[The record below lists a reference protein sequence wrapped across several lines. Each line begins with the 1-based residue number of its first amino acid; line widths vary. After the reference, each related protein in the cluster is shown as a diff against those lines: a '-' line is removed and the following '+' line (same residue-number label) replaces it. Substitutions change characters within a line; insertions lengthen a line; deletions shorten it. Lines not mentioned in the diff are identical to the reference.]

1 MSKTT
6 IPTGGI
12 TDGTIATG
20 DIADG
25 AVTLGKVDATSTE
38 ANNLK
43 QRVCKAWIDLD
54 GGGTAHIDDDF
65 NVASITDHS
74 TGDYTITYTTAMGSA
89 DYAVTGS
96 VIGSSSSNYYSF
108 VTSAGSAKSTGSCR
122 FQICH
127 HGGTINDQGAISIIV
142 FGDS

>member
-1 MSKTT
+1 MAVST
-6 IPTGGI
+6 IGTNAI
-12 TDGTIATG
+12 TDATIATG

-43 QRVCKAWIDLD
+43 QRVCKAWVDLD

-65 NVASITDHS
+65 NVASITDHG
-74 TGDYTITYTTAMGSA
+74 TGDYTVTYTTAMGSA
-89 DYAVTGS
+89 DYAIAGS
-96 VIGSSSSNYYSF
+96 VVGSSSSNYYSF
-108 VTSAGSAKSTGSCR
+108 VTSAGSAKATGNCR

>member
-12 TDGTIATG
+12 TDATIATG

-65 NVASITDHS
+65 NVASITDNG
-74 TGDYTITYTTAMGSA
+74 TGDYTVTFTTAMGSA
-89 DYAVTGS
+89 NYAVAAS
-96 VIGSSSSNYYSF
+96 VIGSSSSNHYAF
-108 VTSAGSAKSTGSCR
+108 VTSDGTAKATGSFRIIIIHHAGSAA
-122 FQICH
+122 
-127 HGGTINDQGAISIIV
+127 DQGEISCMV

>member
-1 MSKTT
+1 MALST
-6 IPTGGI
+6 IGTNSI
-12 TDGTIATG
+12 ADATIATG

-43 QRVCKAWIDLD
+43 QRVCKAWVDLD

-65 NVASITDHS
+65 NVASITDNN
-74 TGDYTITYTTAMGSA
+74 TGDYTITYSAAMGSA
-89 DYAVTGS
+89 DYAVGGS
-96 VIGSSSSNYYSF
+96 IVGSSSDNYYSF
-108 VTSAGSAKSTGSCR
+108 ITASGTAKSTGSCR

>member
-43 QRVCKAWIDLD
+43 QRVCKAWLHMD
-54 GGGTAHIDDDF
+54 GTGTAHINDDF
-65 NVASITDHS
+65 NVASVTDHG
-74 TGDYTITYTTAMGSA
+74 TGDLTATYTTSMGSA
-89 DYAVTGS
+89 EYAVVGS
-96 VIGSSSSNYYSF
+96 VIGSTNSDYYSF
-108 VTSAGSAKSTGSCR
+108 VTADGSNLAAGSTRFLIVHHSGSANN
-122 FQICH
+122 QE
-127 HGGTINDQGAISIIV
+127 DISLIT